1 MAEEE
6 KQAKN
11 NIKKSVIRNQR
22 PIKMNYCWKKQK
34 EVKKVANYQK
44 KKKNKWKNM
53 SKIKMKKIY
62 KQFKWL

>member
-44 KKKNKWKNM
+44 KKKISGKTCPKL
-53 SKIKMKKIY
+53 K
-62 KQFKWL
+62 

>member
-22 PIKMNYCWKKQK
+22 PIKAERGKK
-34 EVKKVANYQK
+34 
-44 KKKNKWKNM
+44 
-53 SKIKMKKIY
+53 SG
-62 KQFKWL
+62 